1 MSWRTQTYKSTVY
14 RVSENLSN
22 LGDVL
27 SDLAVRWDATYILY
41 IKYHFVHL
49 RIERNFCSFDQ
60 SL

>member
-1 MSWRTQTYKSTVY
+1 MSWWTQTYKSTVY

-22 LGDVL
+22 PGDVL
-27 SDLAVRWDATYILY
+27 SDLAVRWDATYIEY
-41 IKYHFVHL
+41 QFVHL